1 MRCHYEVLGVAQ
13 NASDSDLKKAY
24 YKMALQWHPD
34 KNPDRMEE
42 AKTQFQLIQAAYDTL
57 SDPQERA
64 FYDRNRDSI
73 LRGKAS
79 EGGSKPETLDLFKY
93 FSSQCYSGF
102 NDSEKGFYTVYRQ
115 VFEKLAVL
123 DMQYMDDEE
132 EEIFIPSFGQS
143 DTDLEDVGRFYA
155 YWSSYCS
162 AMDFRW
168 ADEYDIREAQRMGRW
183 VEKKIE
189 KDNNKARQKARRQ
202 FNEEVRALVAYVRKR
217 DKRWLERKKQINA
230 KIAENAQK
238 QLACQQRQREER
250 QKSMKEDV
258 EQERANLAAYEEQ
271 LKQLEGQ
278 FAREWGLTDSEE
290 SSHSEEG
297 EAQEETEGAAENPE
311 IGEEELLLD
320 DLYCVAC
327 NKSFKTEK
335 AMENHQRSKKHKE
348 NLEALKAAMNAE
360 DRAFFNSSTFD
371 NEAEQQ
377 NEESATPA
385 QKSSK
390 KKKKKKK
397 SSQESPSVL
406 PTTESVGRKKKNRR
420 KDLSNPVF
428 NGFSSEESDEET
440 EGKVVDVNKGLDAND
455 TTLETDNNVSSN
467 ALNCDRCSD
476 SEEVL
481 NEHSNSVKSTSCAKE
496 DQEKKEDK
504 SDDEE
509 TQEVKPK
516 LKGKKAK
523 DARKRAKEAS
533 GAAEVKETSQ
543 CTVCGGVFPSKNKL
557 FQHIKKE
564 GHAALKT
571 MGKEAKGAGKETR
584 RKVKGN

>member
-1 MRCHYEVLGVAQ
+1 
-13 NASDSDLKKAY
+13 
-24 YKMALQWHPD
+24 
-34 KNPDRMEE
+34 MEE

-143 DTDLEDVGRFYA
+143 DSDLEDVGRFYA

-278 FAREWGLTDSEE
+278 FAREWGLTDSED
-290 SSHSEEG
+290 SYQSEEG
-297 EAQEETEGAAENPE
+297 EAQEETEGVAENQE
-311 IGEEELLLD
+311 TGEEELLLD

-327 NKSFKTEK
+327 NKAFKTEK

-348 NLEALKAAMNAE
+348 NLEALKATMNAE
-360 DRAFFNSSTFD
+360 DRAFFNTTAFD

-377 NEESATPA
+377 NLDNIIPVITVALTNTDRENT
-385 QKSSK
+385 K
-390 KKKKKKK
+390 K
-397 SSQESPSVL
+397 V
-406 PTTESVGRKKKNRR
+406 
-420 KDLSNPVF
+420 
-428 NGFSSEESDEET
+428 
-440 EGKVVDVNKGLDAND
+440 
-455 TTLETDNNVSSN
+455 
-467 ALNCDRCSD
+467 
-476 SEEVL
+476 
-481 NEHSNSVKSTSCAKE
+481 
-496 DQEKKEDK
+496 
-504 SDDEE
+504 
-509 TQEVKPK
+509 
-516 LKGKKAK
+516 
-523 DARKRAKEAS
+523 
-533 GAAEVKETSQ
+533 
-543 CTVCGGVFPSKNKL
+543 
-557 FQHIKKE
+557 
-564 GHAALKT
+564 
-571 MGKEAKGAGKETR
+571 
-584 RKVKGN
+584 

>member
-1 MRCHYEVLGVAQ
+1 MKCHYEVLAVAQ
-13 NASDSDLKKAY
+13 SATDSELKKAY

-34 KNPDRMEE
+34 KNPDRLEE
-42 AKTQFQLIQAAYDTL
+42 AKVQFQLIQAAYDTL

-64 FYDRNRDSI
+64 FYDRNRESI

-79 EGGSKPETLDLFKY
+79 GGNSKPETLDLFKF

-115 VFEKLAVL
+115 VFEKLAAM
-123 DMQYMDDEE
+123 DMPYMDDEE

-143 DTDLEDVGRFYA
+143 DSDLEDVGRFYA

-162 AMDFRW
+162 SMDFHW

-189 KDNNKARQKARRQ
+189 KDNNKARQRARRE

-250 QKSMKEDV
+250 QKSMKEHV
-258 EQERANLAAYEEQ
+258 AKERANLAAYEEQ
-271 LKQLEGQ
+271 LKLLEGQ
-278 FAREWGLTDSEE
+278 FARDWGTTESEE
-290 SSHSEEG
+290 SDFSEEG
-297 EAQEETEGAAENPE
+297 EAEEGAEGTMEAQEAEE
-311 IGEEELLLD
+311 DLLLD

-327 NKSFKTEK
+327 NKTFKTEK

-348 NLEALKAAMNAE
+348 NLEALKATMTAE
-360 DRAFFNSSTFD
+360 DREYFNSSTAD
-371 NEAEQQ
+371 MEAEQQ
-377 NEESATPA
+377 SQENGAPT
-385 QKSSK
+385 QKTS

-397 SSQESPSVL
+397 SSQETPPQATDS
-406 PTTESVGRKKKNRR
+406 TGRRNKR
-420 KDLSNPVF
+420 KQKDGISLGVS
-428 NGFSSEESDEET
+428 GFSSEDGDGETAAQPPNNSTADVDASARPDPADQSASSGGEDGDQTSDAERVLNGDSGVGKPMSFGEEDKDEE
-440 EGKVVDVNKGLDAND
+440 ERLQ
-455 TTLETDNNVSSN
+455 
-467 ALNCDRCSD
+467 
-476 SEEVL
+476 
-481 NEHSNSVKSTSCAKE
+481 AK
-496 DQEKKEDK
+496 Q
-504 SDDEE
+504 
-509 TQEVKPK
+509 K

-533 GAAEVKETSQ
+533 SAAEPEAKEVL
-543 CTVCGGVFPSKNKL
+543 CTVCGNIFPSKNKL

-571 MGKEAKGAGKETR
+571 TGKEIRG
-584 RKVKGN
+584 KVKRK